1 MKFLGQGKNS
11 IAYPNYP
18 SHFDNEENP
27 NYPSHF
33 DNEENEIGVSVTYPK
48 TEAH

>member
-1 MKFLGQGKNS
+1 MKCLGQGKNS
-11 IAYPNYP
+11 IEYQNYP
-18 SHFDNEENP
+18 SPFDNEENP

-33 DNEENEIGVSVTYPK
+33 ENEENEIGVSVTYPK